1 MTAENAKRGRPAIDT
16 HELRRHTYGV
26 RLNDAEKGMLVRE
39 AQRRKVRPTTA
50 LRTLALER
58 VETRSG
64 APHPADIRPEIH
76 RLSTVLQALADKLGN
91 RRIARRPDT
100 WAVQEVLRETATVV
114 GQVLA
119 KGRRR

>member
-1 MTAENAKRGRPAIDT
+1 MDTKKAKRGRPAIDT
-16 HELRRHTYGV
+16 TELRRHTYGV
-26 RLNDAEKGMLVRE
+26 RLNDAEKGMLLRE
-39 AQRRKVRPTTA
+39 AERLKVRPTTA

-64 APHPADIRPEIH
+64 APHPADIRLEIH
-76 RLSTVLQALADKLGN
+76 RLSAVLQALVDKLGN

-119 KGRRR
+119 NGRHR